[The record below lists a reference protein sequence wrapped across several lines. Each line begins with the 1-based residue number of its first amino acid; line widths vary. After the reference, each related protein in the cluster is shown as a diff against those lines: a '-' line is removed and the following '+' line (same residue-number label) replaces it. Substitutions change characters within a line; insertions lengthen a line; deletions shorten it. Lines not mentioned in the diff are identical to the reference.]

1 MKRRVWIAVV
11 SGLLLN
17 SFAPAQTASHFDLS
31 GNVSF
36 SGAKL
41 ANAPSASTQ
50 IDSFGWQT
58 SGVTHLNRW
67 LGITSQFGSG
77 YASSNSLQLI
87 GYTGPG
93 TITHYSM
100 LVGPRVTI
108 PMRGRIS
115 PFIEGLAGGDRAST
129 KLVSNGI
136 SVTGREMQLAYSV
149 GGGAQVNLNRRFGVN
164 VEAQYLNTEHTL
176 AFTGWEPANL
186 QISAGIVIHMFS
198 RTPQIAEQRPTSSPT
213 TTASTEPAVVASVR
227 GTNVESSSAPMQ
239 VASFQPPS
247 TPAVE
252 AAVESKP
259 SAIVITNPEPPAAP
273 VVAPAPVVAASMA
286 PVSSPASVV
295 SAKAAVAPPVVVMQ
309 PAPKPVAT
317 VAPAPVVAAS
327 PAPVMTAKVAVPP
340 PVAVSQPAPKPVV
353 AVAPAPVTAAAP
365 AVAPAPAPRV
375 FAQAQPQQ
383 QQPLSLGEYA
393 RRLREQKQRE
403 RQQQQ
408 Q

>member
-1 MKRRVWIAVV
+1 MKRPVWFGVV
-11 SGLLLN
+11 SALLLN
-17 SFAPAQTASHFDLS
+17 SFALAQTASHFDLS

-67 LGITSQFGSG
+67 LGLTSQFGSG

-87 GYTGPG
+87 GFTGPG

-100 LVGPRVTI
+100 LVGPRITI
-108 PMRGRIS
+108 PMRGRLS

-129 KLVSNGI
+129 KLVSNGTT
-136 SVTGREMQLAYSV
+136 VTGREMQLAYSV
-149 GGGAQVNLNRRFGVN
+149 GGGAQLNLNRRFGVN

-186 QISAGIVIHMFS
+186 QISAGIVIRMFS
-198 RTPQIAEQRPTSSPT
+198 RTPQIAEQRRMPSPT
-213 TTASTEPAVVASVR
+213 TSASTEPAVVAS
-227 GTNVESSSAPMQ
+227 TPSASVEAAPAPTP

-247 TPAVE
+247 APAVHADVE
-252 AAVESKP
+252 AKP
-259 SAIVITNPEPPAAP
+259 AAIVVTTPEPQPAAP
-273 VVAPAPVVAASMA
+273 VVAPAPVVAASPA
-286 PVSSPASVV
+286 PVASSAPVM
-295 SAKAAVAPPVVVMQ
+295 SAKTVIPPPVVV
-309 PAPKPVAT
+309 A
-317 VAPAPVVAAS
+317 
-327 PAPVMTAKVAVPP
+327 
-340 PVAVSQPAPKPVV
+340 QPAPKPVV
-353 AVAPAPVTAAAP
+353 AVAPAPVVAAAP
-365 AVAPAPAPRV
+365 APVAPVAAAPAPAPRV
-375 FAQAQPQQ
+375 VAQTQPQQ

>member
-11 SGLLLN
+11 SALLLN
-17 SFAPAQTASHFDLS
+17 SFALAQTTSHFDLS
-31 GNVSF
+31 GNVIF

-50 IDSFGWQT
+50 LDAFGWQT

-67 LGITSQFGSG
+67 LALTSQFGSS

-87 GYTGPG
+87 GYTGSG

-100 LVGPRVTI
+100 LVGPRITI
-108 PMRGRIS
+108 PLRGRVS

-129 KLVSNGI
+129 KLNSNGI

-176 AFTGWEPANL
+176 AFTGWQPANF
-186 QISAGIVIHMFS
+186 QISAGIVIRMFS
-198 RTPQIAEQRPTSSPT
+198 RTPQIAERSPMPSPT
-213 TTASTEPAVVASVR
+213 TTESAQPTMTASTTSTTVEPAS
-227 GTNVESSSAPMQ
+227 TPTP

-247 TPAVE
+247 APVVEPVVTPKPTVLATTTPQPQPVTPAV
-252 AAVESKP
+252 APV
-259 SAIVITNPEPPAAP
+259 P
-273 VVAPAPVVAASMA
+273 VVASSPAPVVTAK
-286 PVSSPASVV
+286 VSVPPSAVV
-295 SAKAAVAPPVVVMQ
+295 PQ
-309 PAPKPVAT
+309 PAPKPVA
-317 VAPAPVVAAS
+317 
-327 PAPVMTAKVAVPP
+327 
-340 PVAVSQPAPKPVV
+340 
-353 AVAPAPVTAAAP
+353 AVAPAPVATAMPVAAAP
-365 AVAPAPAPRV
+365 VVSPAPRV
-375 FAQAQPQQ
+375 MAQAQPQQ

>member
-17 SFAPAQTASHFDLS
+17 CFALAQTASHFDLS
-31 GNVSF
+31 GNISF

-41 ANAPSASTQ
+41 PNAAGASTQ

-67 LGITSQFGSG
+67 LGLTSQFGSG

-108 PMRGRIS
+108 PMRGRFS
-115 PFIEGLAGGDRAST
+115 PFVEGLAGGDRAST
-129 KLVSNGI
+129 KLVSNGV

-149 GGGAQVNLNRRFGVN
+149 GGGAQLNLNRRFGVN

-176 AFTGWEPANL
+176 AFTGWQPANL

-198 RTPQIAEQRPTSSPT
+198 RTPQIAEQRPMPSPT
-213 TTASTEPAVVASVR
+213 IPATSEPTVAAPTPSAYIETA
-227 GTNVESSSAPMQ
+227 APT
-239 VASFQPPS
+239 AATSFQPPS
-247 TPAVE
+247 TPVVE
-252 AAVESKP
+252 PAVESK
-259 SAIVITNPEPPAAP
+259 ATVAATTTPEPAP
-273 VVAPAPVVAASMA
+273 VVPAVAPAPTVV
-286 PVSSPASVV
+286 PTPASVV
-295 SAKAAVAPPVVVMQ
+295 
-309 PAPKPVAT
+309 
-317 VAPAPVVAAS
+317 
-327 PAPVMTAKVAVPP
+327 TAKVAVPAP
-340 PVAVSQPAPKPVV
+340 PVVPPTPKPVV
-353 AVAPAPVTAAAP
+353 AAAPAPSPVAAP
-365 AVAPAPAPRV
+365 VAAAPAPRV
-375 FAQAQPQQ
+375 LAQAQPQQ

-408 Q
+408 

>member
-1 MKRRVWIAVV
+1 VWITVV
-11 SGLLLN
+11 SALLLN
-17 SFAPAQTASHFDLS
+17 SSALAQTASRFDLS

-41 ANAPSASTQ
+41 VNAPSASTQ

-149 GGGAQVNLNRRFGVN
+149 GGGAQLNLNRRFGVN

-186 QISAGIVIHMFS
+186 QISAGIVIHMFGG
-198 RTPQIAEQRPTSSPT
+198 RPQIAEQRPMPSPT
-213 TTASTEPAVVASVR
+213 TTASTEPPMVAS
-227 GTNVESSSAPMQ
+227 TPDTSMETAPAPTS

-259 SAIVITNPEPPAAP
+259 TAIVITTPEPTAAS
-273 VVAPAPVVAASMA
+273 VIAPAPVIAASPA
-286 PVSSPASVV
+286 PEV
-295 SAKAAVAPPVVVMQ
+295 SAKAVVPPPVVVSR
-309 PAPKPVAT
+309 PAPKPVVA
-317 VAPAPVVAAS
+317 VAPAPAPVVAAS
-327 PAPVMTAKVAVPP
+327 PAPVMSAKAVVPP
-340 PVAVSQPAPKPVV
+340 PVVVTQPAPKPVV
-353 AVAPAPVTAAAP
+353 AAAPAPVTAAP
-365 AVAPAPAPRV
+365 AQPTPAPAPRIV
-375 FAQAQPQQ
+375 AQTQPQQ

-408 Q
+408 QQQ

>member
-1 MKRRVWIAVV
+1 MKRRVWIVV
-11 SGLLLN
+11 SALLLN
-17 SFAPAQTASHFDLS
+17 SFALAQTASHFDLS
-31 GNVSF
+31 GNVTF

-58 SGVTHLNRW
+58 SGVTHLSRW
-67 LGITSQFGSG
+67 LGLTSQFGIG

-93 TITHYSM
+93 TIMHYTV
-100 LVGPRVTI
+100 LAGPRITI
-108 PMRGRIS
+108 PMRGRVS
-115 PFIEGLAGGDRAST
+115 PFFEGLAGGDRAST

-149 GGGAQVNLNRRFGVN
+149 GGGAQLNLNRRFGVN

-176 AFTGWEPANL
+176 AFTGWQPANL

-198 RTPQIAEQRPTSSPT
+198 RTPQIAEQRPMPSPT
-213 TTASTEPAVVASVR
+213 ITASAAPTVVAS
-227 GTNVESSSAPMQ
+227 TPSASVETAPAPTA
-239 VASFQPPS
+239 VASFQPSSAP
-247 TPAVE
+247 PVE

-259 SAIVITNPEPPAAP
+259 TAVVITTPEPQPAAP
-273 VVAPAPVVAASMA
+273 VVAPAPA
-286 PVSSPASVV
+286 
-295 SAKAAVAPPVVVMQ
+295 
-309 PAPKPVAT
+309 
-317 VAPAPVVAAS
+317 VAAS
-327 PAPVMTAKVAVPP
+327 PAPVMSAKAMTQP
-340 PVAVSQPAPKPVV
+340 PVVVTQPAPKPVV
-353 AVAPAPVTAAAP
+353 AVAPAPAVAAAP
-365 AVAPAPAPRV
+365 AAVAPAPATAPRV
-375 FAQAQPQQ
+375 VAQAQPQQ

-408 Q
+408 

>member
-11 SGLLLN
+11 SALLLN
-17 SFAPAQTASHFDLS
+17 SFALAQTTSHFDLS

-36 SGAKL
+36 GGAKL

-67 LGITSQFGSG
+67 LGLTSQFGSG

-100 LVGPRVTI
+100 LAGPRITI
-108 PMRGRIS
+108 PVRGRVS
-115 PFIEGLAGGDRAST
+115 PFVEGLIGGDRAST
-129 KLVSNGI
+129 KLDSNGI

-149 GGGAQVNLNRRFGVN
+149 GGGTQVNLNRRFGVN
-164 VEAQYLNTEHTL
+164 VEAQYLRTEHTV

-186 QISAGIVIHMFS
+186 QISAGIVIRMFS
-198 RTPQIAEQRPTSSPT
+198 RTPQIAEQRPMPSPTTAAPESSVVASNTSSSVERTSSPMA
-213 TTASTEPAVVASVR
+213 AS
-227 GTNVESSSAPMQ
+227 
-239 VASFQPPS
+239 SFQPQP
-247 TPAVE
+247 TPVAEPV
-252 AAVESKP
+252 AESKP
-259 SAIVITNPEPPAAP
+259 TLIATTSSEPMPVIPA
-273 VVAPAPVVAASMA
+273 VAPAPVIAAS
-286 PVSSPASVV
+286 S
-295 SAKAAVAPPVVVMQ
+295 
-309 PAPKPVAT
+309 T
-317 VAPAPVVAAS
+317 
-327 PAPVMTAKVAVPP
+327 PVMTAKITVPAPAV
-340 PVAVSQPAPKPVV
+340 VTQPAPKPVV
-353 AVAPAPVTAAAP
+353 AAAPVPTSAAPVAAAP
-365 AVAPAPAPRV
+365 VPAPAPRV
-375 FAQAQPQQ
+375 VAQAQPQQ

-408 Q
+408 

>member
-1 MKRRVWIAVV
+1 VKRRVWIAVV
-11 SGLLLN
+11 SALLLN
-17 SFAPAQTASHFDLS
+17 SFALAQTDSHFDLS
-31 GNVSF
+31 GNVTF

-50 IDSFGWQT
+50 LDSFGWQT

-67 LGITSQFGSG
+67 LGLTSQFGSG

-100 LVGPRVTI
+100 LVGPRITI
-108 PMRGRIS
+108 PMRGRFS
-115 PFIEGLAGGDRAST
+115 PFVEGLAGGDRAST

-136 SVTGREMQLAYSV
+136 SVTGREMQLAYAV
-149 GGGAQVNLNRRFGVN
+149 GGGAQLNLTRRFGVN

-176 AFTGWEPANL
+176 AFTGWVPANL

-198 RTPQIAEQRPTSSPT
+198 RTPQIAERRPTPSPT
-213 TTASTEPAVVASVR
+213 TTASTEPTVAASTPSPSV
-227 GTNVESSSAPMQ
+227 EAAPAPTP

-247 TPAVE
+247 APAVQPI
-252 AAVESKP
+252 VESR
-259 SAIVITNPEPPAAP
+259 STVMATTAPEPQRAAP
-273 VVAPAPVVAASMA
+273 VVTPTPAVATSPAPVM
-286 PVSSPASVV
+286 
-295 SAKAAVAPPVVVMQ
+295 SAKAAVPAPAVVPQ
-309 PAPKPVAT
+309 PAPKPI
-317 VAPAPVVAAS
+317 
-327 PAPVMTAKVAVPP
+327 
-340 PVAVSQPAPKPVV
+340 V
-353 AVAPAPVTAAAP
+353 AVAPAPVAAAAP
-365 AVAPAPAPRV
+365 APVATVPAPAPRV
-375 FAQAQPQQ
+375 VAQTQPQQ

-408 Q
+408 QQ

>member
-1 MKRRVWIAVV
+1 VKRRVWITVV
-11 SGLLLN
+11 SALLLN
-17 SFAPAQTASHFDLS
+17 SSALAQTASRFDLS

-41 ANAPSASTQ
+41 VNAPSASTQ

-149 GGGAQVNLNRRFGVN
+149 GGGAQLNLNRRFGVN

-186 QISAGIVIHMFS
+186 QISAGIVIHMFGG
-198 RTPQIAEQRPTSSPT
+198 RPQIAEQRPMPSPT
-213 TTASTEPAVVASVR
+213 TTA
-227 GTNVESSSAPMQ
+227 

-259 SAIVITNPEPPAAP
+259 TAIVITTPEPTAAS
-273 VVAPAPVVAASMA
+273 VIAPAPVIAASPA
-286 PVSSPASVV
+286 PEV
-295 SAKAAVAPPVVVMQ
+295 SAKAVVPPPVVVSQ
-309 PAPKPVAT
+309 PAPKPVVA
-317 VAPAPVVAAS
+317 VAPAPAPVVAAS
-327 PAPVMTAKVAVPP
+327 PAPVMSAKAVVPP
-340 PVAVSQPAPKPVV
+340 PVVVTQPAPKPVV

-365 AVAPAPAPRV
+365 AQPTPAPAPRV
-375 FAQAQPQQ
+375 VAQTQPQQ

>member
-11 SGLLLN
+11 SALLLN
-17 SFAPAQTASHFDLS
+17 TFALAQTTSHFDLS

-87 GYTGPG
+87 GYAGPG

-100 LVGPRVTI
+100 LVGPRITI
-108 PMRGRIS
+108 PMRGRFS
-115 PFIEGLAGGDRAST
+115 PFVEGLAGGDRAST

-136 SVTGREMQLAYSV
+136 SVTGREMQLAYAV
-149 GGGAQVNLNRRFGVN
+149 GGGAQLNLNRRFGVN

-186 QISAGIVIHMFS
+186 QISAGIVIRMFS
-198 RTPQIAEQRPTSSPT
+198 RTPQIAEQRPMPSPT
-213 TTASTEPAVVASVR
+213 RTAGIEPTVVESTTNASV
-227 GTNVESSSAPMQ
+227 EAPAQ
-239 VASFQPPS
+239 APVASFQPPS
-247 TPAVE
+247 APAVQ
-252 AAVESKP
+252 AASESKP
-259 SAIVITNPEPPAAP
+259 SAIVITTPEPQRAASA
-273 VVAPAPVVAASMA
+273 VAPAPVITA
-286 PVSSPASVV
+286 SPAPEVSV
-295 SAKAAVAPPVVVMQ
+295 KAVAPP
-309 PAPKPVAT
+309 PI
-317 VAPAPVVAAS
+317 VVA
-327 PAPVMTAKVAVPP
+327 
-340 PVAVSQPAPKPVV
+340 QPSPKPVV
-353 AVAPAPVTAAAP
+353 AVAPAPVVAASPSPVMSAKVAVPPPVVVSQPAPKPVAAVAPAPVAAAAP
-365 AVAPAPAPRV
+365 AQAAPAPAPRV
-375 FAQAQPQQ
+375 VAQAQPQQ

>member
-1 MKRRVWIAVV
+1 VKRRLWIAVV
-11 SGLLLN
+11 SALLLN
-17 SFAPAQTASHFDLS
+17 SFALGQTTSHFDLS

-50 IDSFGWQT
+50 LDAFGWQT

-67 LGITSQFGSG
+67 LGLTSQFGSS

-87 GYTGPG
+87 GYTGSG

-100 LVGPRVTI
+100 LVGPRITI
-108 PMRGRIS
+108 PLRGRVS

-149 GGGAQVNLNRRFGVN
+149 GGGTQINFNRRFGVN
-164 VEAQYLNTEHTL
+164 VEAQYLGTEHSL
-176 AFTGWEPANL
+176 AFTGWQPANF
-186 QISAGIVIHMFS
+186 QISAGIVIRMFS
-198 RTPQIAEQRPTSSPT
+198 RTPQIAEQHPMPSPT
-213 TTASTEPAVVASVR
+213 TAAPEPSVVASS
-227 GTNVESSSAPMQ
+227 TNTTVERTAVPTP

-247 TPAVE
+247 TPVAE
-252 AAVESKP
+252 PAIESKAAVVATTS
-259 SAIVITNPEPPAAP
+259 SEPQP
-273 VVAPAPVVAASMA
+273 VMHLAAPAPVV
-286 PVSSPASVV
+286 
-295 SAKAAVAPPVVVMQ
+295 
-309 PAPKPVAT
+309 T
-317 VAPAPVVAAS
+317 VS
-327 PAPVMTAKVAVPP
+327 PAPVIAAKVAVPAS
-340 PVAVSQPAPKPVV
+340 AVVTHPAPKPVV
-353 AVAPAPVTAAAP
+353 AVAPAPVVAAMPVAAAP
-365 AVAPAPAPRV
+365 VPAPAPRV
-375 FAQAQPQQ
+375 MAQAQPQQ

>member
-1 MKRRVWIAVV
+1 MKRRVWIAVI

-17 SFAPAQTASHFDLS
+17 SFALAQTISHFDLS
-31 GNVSF
+31 GSATF

-100 LVGPRVTI
+100 LVGPRITI
-108 PMRGRIS
+108 PMRGRFS
-115 PFIEGLAGGDRAST
+115 PFVEGLAGGDRAST
-129 KLVSNGI
+129 KLVSNGV
-136 SVTGREMQLAYSV
+136 SVTGREMQIAYSV
-149 GGGAQVNLNRRFGVN
+149 GGGAQLNLNRRFGVN

-186 QISAGIVIHMFS
+186 QISAGIVIHMFGG
-198 RTPQIAEQRPTSSPT
+198 RPQIAEQRPMPSPST
-213 TTASTEPAVVASVR
+213 TGSTEPTVIAS
-227 GTNVESSSAPMQ
+227 TPSTSVETAPAPTP

-247 TPAVE
+247 MPAVE

-259 SAIVITNPEPPAAP
+259 SAIVITTPEPQPAAS
-273 VVAPAPVVAASMA
+273 VIAPAPVIAV
-286 PVSSPASVV
+286 SPAPAV
-295 SAKAAVAPPVVVMQ
+295 SAKAVVPPPVVVTQ
-309 PAPKPVAT
+309 PAPKPVVA
-317 VAPAPVVAAS
+317 VAPAPAPVVAAS
-327 PAPVMTAKVAVPP
+327 PAPVMSAKAVVPP
-340 PVAVSQPAPKPVV
+340 PVVVSQPVPKPVV
-353 AVAPAPVTAAAP
+353 AVAPAPAAAAAP
-365 AVAPAPAPRV
+365 AQATPAPSPRV
-375 FAQAQPQQ
+375 VAQTQPQQ

>member
-11 SGLLLN
+11 SALLLN
-17 SFAPAQTASHFDLS
+17 SFALPQTTSHFDLS

-50 IDSFGWQT
+50 LDAFGWQT

-67 LGITSQFGSG
+67 LGLTSQFGSS

-100 LVGPRVTI
+100 LVGPRITI
-108 PMRGRIS
+108 PLRGRVS

-129 KLVSNGI
+129 KLVSNGV

-149 GGGAQVNLNRRFGVN
+149 GGGAQLNLNRRFGVN

-198 RTPQIAEQRPTSSPT
+198 RTPQIAEQRPMPSPT
-213 TTASTEPAVVASVR
+213 TTAPEPSVVAS
-227 GTNVESSSAPMQ
+227 TTSTTVERTSAPTP

-247 TPAVE
+247 TPVVE
-252 AAVESKP
+252 PAIESKAAVVATTRS
-259 SAIVITNPEPPAAP
+259 EPQPVMHVVAAAP
-273 VVAPAPVVAASMA
+273 VG
-286 PVSSPASVV
+286 
-295 SAKAAVAPPVVVMQ
+295 
-309 PAPKPVAT
+309 T
-317 VAPAPVVAAS
+317 TS
-327 PAPVMTAKVAVPP
+327 PAPVIAAKVAVPAP
-340 PVAVSQPAPKPVV
+340 AVVMQPAPKPVV
-353 AVAPAPVTAAAP
+353 AVAPAP
-365 AVAPAPAPRV
+365 AVASMPVAGTPAPAPRV
-375 FAQAQPQQ
+375 MAQAQPQQ

>member
-17 SFAPAQTASHFDLS
+17 SFALAQTASHFDLS

-108 PMRGRIS
+108 PVRGRIS

-149 GGGAQVNLNRRFGVN
+149 GGGAQLNLNRRFAVN
-164 VEAQYLNTEHTL
+164 VEAQYLNTEHTV
-176 AFTGWEPANL
+176 AFTGWQPANL

-213 TTASTEPAVVASVR
+213 TTTASEPTIVAATP
-227 GTNVESSSAPMQ
+227 GTSVESSSAPMP

-247 TPAVE
+247 TPAIE

-259 SAIVITNPEPPAAP
+259 SAIVITNPEPPSSP

-286 PVSSPASVV
+286 PVSNPAPVV
-295 SAKAAVAPPVVVMQ
+295 SAKAAVPPPVVTP
-309 PAPKPVAT
+309 PAPKPVVA

-340 PVAVSQPAPKPVV
+340 PVAVSQPTPKPVV
-353 AVAPAPVTAAAP
+353 AVAPAPVPAAAQ
-365 AVAPAPAPRV
+365 AQAAPAPAPRV
-375 FAQAQPQQ
+375 VAQAQPQQ

-408 Q
+408 

>member
-1 MKRRVWIAVV
+1 VKRRLWIAVV
-11 SGLLLN
+11 SALLLN
-17 SFAPAQTASHFDLS
+17 SFALAQTASHFDLS

-67 LGITSQFGSG
+67 LGLTSQFGSG

-100 LVGPRVTI
+100 LVGPRITV
-108 PMRGRIS
+108 PLRGRVS
-115 PFIEGLAGGDRAST
+115 PFVEGLVGGDRAST
-129 KLVSNGI
+129 KLNSNGV

-149 GGGAQVNLNRRFGVN
+149 GGGTQVNLNRRFGLN
-164 VEAQYLNTEHTL
+164 VEAQYLKTEHTV

-186 QISAGIVIHMFS
+186 QISAGIVIRMFS
-198 RTPQIAEQRPTSSPT
+198 HTPQIAEQGPMPSPT
-213 TTASTEPAVVASVR
+213 TAAPEPSVVASSTSTTVDR
-227 GTNVESSSAPMQ
+227 ISSMPAT
-239 VASFQPPS
+239 SFQPTS

-252 AAVESKP
+252 PIAESKP
-259 SAIVITNPEPPAAP
+259 P
-273 VVAPAPVVAASMA
+273 VVATTIPQPQAITPAVGPSPVVASSPAPVVTARVAVQA
-286 PVSSPASVV
+286 
-295 SAKAAVAPPVVVMQ
+295 AAVAAQ
-309 PAPKPVAT
+309 PAPKPV
-317 VAPAPVVAAS
+317 
-327 PAPVMTAKVAVPP
+327 M
-340 PVAVSQPAPKPVV
+340 
-353 AVAPAPVTAAAP
+353 AVAPAAVAAAMPIAAAP
-365 AVAPAPAPRV
+365 VPAPAPRV
-375 FAQAQPQQ
+375 MAQAQPQQ